1 MRAGL
6 LQWEVREEAKN
17 SYVVKAQ
24 RLQLASPGDRMI
36 QGHGPAVA
44 NENPERPYWSSLGV
58 MGGVAEGNT
67 GGGCLGAA
75 AEDYTYHAKC
85 GGPQALEIHNT

>member
-6 LQWEVREEAKN
+6 LQWEVREETKN

-36 QGHGPAVA
+36 QSHDQ
-44 NENPERPYWSSLGV
+44 S
-58 MGGVAEGNT
+58 VAEEILGDPVESGRYGRRRGGNN
-67 GGGCLGAA
+67 GGRCLGAA